1 MYAKNWFLGSIVA
14 ILLRERERE
23 RNFFDDLVTQEFVR
37 VMTIRVIKVLERCLN
52 GM

>member
-14 ILLRERERE
+14 ILERERE
-23 RNFFDDLVTQEFVR
+23 RNFFDDLVAQEFVR